1 MAGPSPHEFDYG
13 APAGVFTQM
22 RYGRRGSGAKYRR
35 FDTAA
40 EAIRYAIEEVP
51 APLLP
56 GITMEVGDETLDH
69 LAILRLY
76 EDPRFPA
83 ARKRAGKT
91 STADGQSAD
100 SHR

>member
-1 MAGPSPHEFDYG
+1 
-13 APAGVFTQM
+13 VFTQM

-83 ARKRAGKT
+83 ARKRAGKA
-91 STADGQSAD
+91 SAADGHSAD

>member
-1 MAGPSPHEFDYG
+1 MPAPSPQDFDYG

-40 EAIRYAIEEVP
+40 EAIRYAVEEVP

-83 ARKRAGKT
+83 ARKRAAGPAET
-91 STADGQSAD
+91 GAHGADT
-100 SHR
+100 R

>member
-1 MAGPSPHEFDYG
+1 MPNSSPGDFDYG

-40 EAIRYAIEEVP
+40 EAIRYAVEEVP

-69 LAILRLY
+69 LAIVRLY
-76 EDPRFPA
+76 EDSRFPA
-83 ARKRAGKT
+83 ARRPAGAA
-91 STADGQSAD
+91 SNAPASGANP
-100 SHR
+100 R